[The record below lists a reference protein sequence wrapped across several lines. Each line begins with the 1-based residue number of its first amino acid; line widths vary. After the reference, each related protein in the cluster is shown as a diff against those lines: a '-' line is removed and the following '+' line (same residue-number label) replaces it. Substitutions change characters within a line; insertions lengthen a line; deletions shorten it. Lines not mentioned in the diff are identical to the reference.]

1 MEEPP
6 QEALAEPLEHESP
19 AAPSSAGHTNGQ
31 EEDDQKNQAERKA
44 DNHTAHRIADQTAL
58 RVPSQAES
66 NIFSQ
71 TTNGVAEQ
79 NGRSTPGQAGHRAS
93 NPANVSDLRADDQV
107 DQTPS
112 EQTEGK
118 TSSQANNVQYEQS
131 DGQVSGLTK
140 ERTAEQIE
148 RRLPS
153 QDERVTSGQIDG
165 RLSMPSDQRGSRQTD
180 HRMSGQS
187 ERRTS
192 EHIGGRLS
200 TQSNRRASEQTDHKI
215 AGQSE
220 RRASEQMDCRI
231 SDKAEGITSEQ
242 ITYTLSRLSE
252 KRPSVQIDSGLSV
265 PSDQSPSVQI
275 DSGSSVP
282 SDRSPSVQIDN
293 GSSIPSDQRPSVQ
306 IDRRMSGKELLSR
319 LTSDR
324 TGLVDH
330 KTSVKTHHQVYGK
343 ATELAEH
350 QTIDQAHSNADQP
363 PVDKADYSESDQ
375 IDHLADRQANHKDQL
390 SYYERRGQ
398 SEDRIFPQLGNSK
411 EDKEADYRVQPCKFE
426 NSQVGLNSK
435 LSVEMETQNAT
446 TIPAYHQVD
455 ARFTSNFQAK
465 NQALFPRL
473 PSISSKLNHISSQEK
488 TQAVVTKSDEFSEI
502 EQGKSYRIRNQT
514 CRRFPS
520 IVYEDPYQVSLQYM
534 EKHHILQIFQQITE
548 NLVYEKPE
556 DPLNF
561 MLCQNEAMDQR
572 DGLGM
577 VQRTCLK
584 MFVLEE
590 KGENE
595 DQTSYAMTQ
604 ALY

>member
-31 EEDDQKNQAERKA
+31 EDDDQKNQAERKA

-58 RVPSQAES
+58 RVPSQAKF

-93 NPANVSDLRADDQV
+93 DPANVSDLRADDQV

-118 TSSQANNVQYEQS
+118 ASSQANNVQYEQS
-131 DGQVSGLTK
+131 DGQVSGLTE

-148 RRLPS
+148 RRLSS
-153 QDERVTSGQIDG
+153 QAERVTSGQIDG

-187 ERRTS
+187 ERR
-192 EHIGGRLS
+192 
-200 TQSNRRASEQTDHKI
+200 
-215 AGQSE
+215 
-220 RRASEQMDCRI
+220 ASEQMDRRL

-252 KRPSVQIDSGLSV
+252 KRPSVQIDSG
-265 PSDQSPSVQI
+265 
-275 DSGSSVP
+275 GSSVP
-282 SDRSPSVQIDN
+282 SDRSPSVQIDS
-293 GSSIPSDQRPSVQ
+293 GSSVPSDQRPSVQ
-306 IDRRMSGKELLSR
+306 IDRRMSGKVRRTSVKTDYR
-319 LTSDR
+319 LASLVHQGTSEQIDLR
-324 TGLVDH
+324 SHGLVDH

-390 SYYERRGQ
+390 SYYERHGQ

-411 EDKEADYRVQPCKFE
+411 KDKEADYRVQPCKFE
-426 NSQVGLNSK
+426 DSQVDLNSK

-446 TIPAYHQVD
+446 TTPAYHPVD

-465 NQALFPRL
+465 DQALFPRL

-502 EQGKSYRIRNQT
+502 EQGKSYRIRNQS

-520 IVYEDPYQVSLQYM
+520 IVYEDPYQVALQYM
-534 EKHHILQIFQQITE
+534 EKHHILQIFQITE

-561 MLCQNEAMDQR
+561 MLCQ
-572 DGLGM
+572 
-577 VQRTCLK
+577 V
-584 MFVLEE
+584 
-590 KGENE
+590 
-595 DQTSYAMTQ
+595 
-604 ALY
+604 